1 MIAKI
6 IWQYYG
12 LLAIERLG
20 MSLSTAMY
28 VSFLM
33 SHDLDLL
40 QVNLVNATF
49 FITLFICEIPTG
61 TFADVC
67 GRKASYILSC
77 ILTSVGLI
85 AYGCSATIKGFIVA
99 EAFIAIGCTF
109 QSGAFNAWFV
119 DRLKHHGHDTNLTH
133 LFSRGNIVAR
143 SMTIIGS
150 IIGAG
155 MATFH
160 PASPWFLGALLL
172 AASALLSMTIHE
184 EYRAP
189 RKFALRADLKAMVQR
204 AKSGSLHI
212 LNDHGLRFL
221 LLNTTVYIATMQ
233 AINMYWQPL
242 FDPDRK
248 YAWMLGFLFAG
259 IQLSA
264 IGGSLLA
271 PRLLKRAGSPE
282 QMITNSQIATAISI
296 VACAWAGNFWLTV
309 ALFMLHEA
317 FRGSIDPIRKMYLH
331 SRAKSEDR
339 ATTESLES
347 IAHHLGGAFGLIAS
361 GLVAKQLGITATWTL
376 CGGLL
381 VVAVIIA
388 LPFWK
393 NKSR

>member
-12 LLAIERLG
+12 LLTINNLG
-20 MSLSTAMY
+20 MSLSSAMY

-49 FITLFICEIPTG
+49 FITLFVCEIPTG

-77 ILTSVGLI
+77 VIISIGL
-85 AYGCSATIKGFIVA
+85 AVYGFSATLGGFILA
-99 EAFIAIGCTF
+99 EVLIAIGRTF
-109 QSGAFNAWFV
+109 ESGAFNAWFV
-119 DRLKHHGHDTNLTH
+119 DRLKHHGHETDLAR
-133 LFSRGNIVAR
+133 LFSRGSITAR

-150 IIGAG
+150 IIGAS
-155 MATFH
+155 MATFQ
-160 PASPWFLGALLL
+160 PASPWFLGAILLTV
-172 AASALLSMTIHE
+172 SALVGMTVHE

-189 RKFALRADLKAMVQR
+189 RKFALRADLRAMGQR
-204 AKSGSLHI
+204 ARSGSLHI
-212 LNDHGLRFL
+212 LHTHGLRLL
-221 LLNTTVYIATMQ
+221 LLNTTVHVAMMQ
-233 AINMYWQPL
+233 AINMYWQPF

-248 YAWMLGFLFAG
+248 LAWMLGFLFAG
-259 IQLSA
+259 IQVSA
-264 IGGSLLA
+264 IGGNLLA
-271 PRLLKRAGSPE
+271 PWLLRRVDSPE
-282 QMITNSQIATAISI
+282 QMITGAQIATGISVI
-296 VACAWAGNFWLTV
+296 ACAWAGNFWLTV
-309 ALFMLHEA
+309 SLFMLHEV

-331 SRAKSEDR
+331 SRARSEDR

-347 IAHHLGGAFGLIAS
+347 IAHHLGGTFGLVTSGIIA
-361 GLVAKQLGITATWTL
+361 KHLGIATTWTL

-381 VVAVIIA
+381 IVAVIII

-393 NKSR
+393 KQSR